1 MNKKVIVVS
10 IISILVLFYGCFKL
24 VTNKSVVEKNEDE
37 RILELS
43 NTKKITVEDSIRHEY
58 IEEITDSKRITKFL
72 EYLSKSHKV
81 SGTVTSEENTWI
93 MYFYDENN
101 ELIQKIWMWESGYFG
116 FVYDKE
122 YGLYDEIKKIKDTI
136 LLDR

>member
-10 IISILVLFYGCFKL
+10 IISVLVLFYGCFKL

-58 IEEITDSKRITKFL
+58 IEEITDSKRITKLL

-93 MYFYDENN
+93 VYFYNEENV
-101 ELIQKIWMWESGYFG
+101 LIQKIWMWESGYFG
-116 FVYDKE
+116 FDYDKE
-122 YGLYDEIKKIKDTI
+122 FGLYDNISKIKNVLNI
-136 LLDR
+136 K